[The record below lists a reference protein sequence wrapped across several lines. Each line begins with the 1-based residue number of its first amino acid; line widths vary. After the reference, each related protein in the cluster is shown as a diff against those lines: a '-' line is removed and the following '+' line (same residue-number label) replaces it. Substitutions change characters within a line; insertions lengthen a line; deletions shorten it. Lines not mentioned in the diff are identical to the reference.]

1 MGEMS
6 RMGGSCCSQD
16 RLMVKVQDIQGDLHT
31 GLRDGVYSHAWGF
44 TIYQALSFVFSPG
57 LSDGVT
63 EETYGK
69 DE

>member
-1 MGEMS
+1 
-6 RMGGSCCSQD
+6 
-16 RLMVKVQDIQGDLHT
+16 MVKIPDIQGDPHA
-31 GLRDGVYSHAWGF
+31 GLRDGVYSHEWGF
-44 TIYQALSFVFSPG
+44 TIYRALSFVFSPG

>member
-1 MGEMS
+1 MLTGQAHGE
-6 RMGGSCCSQD
+6 GTGH
-16 RLMVKVQDIQGDLHT
+16 QGDPHA

-57 LSDGVT
+57 LSDGIT